1 MLNCRSNF
9 LIERVEKL
17 LSFVVLF
24 LINLYFCLCFLPLE
38 SVQSEVLQGQVEQED
53 ELLRVK
59 RPEVNH
65 ELENS
70 LSGLPSAAP
79 SRFDSKLVD
88 LNAFSA
94 PIGAQAAQN
103 NFNGTAQL
111 ARSEQFGNI
120 GDDKFDLGSERG
132 SKELVLAWTK
142 WHHQLSQ
149 AIYSRWARLADTAG
163 QATVRMTVS
172 RDRSVQLVMVH
183 PSGNQEFDR
192 TLLQAIF
199 SLNGNPG
206 LTFPAGSQ
214 RQQVSLESDY
224 VAGRN
229 IDPGYNWVTDD
240 YEKVQESY

>member
-1 MLNCRSNF
+1 MLNSRTDF
-9 LIERVEKL
+9 LLEHVKKL
-17 LSFVVLF
+17 SSCVVLF
-24 LINLYFCLCFLPLE
+24 LINLYFCFCFLPLQ

-59 RPEVNH
+59 RPEPD
-65 ELENS
+65 LESQKS
-70 LSGLPSAAP
+70 LSSLPSAAP
-79 SRFDSKLVD
+79 SRFNGKLVD
-88 LNAFSA
+88 LGAFSA
-94 PIGAQAAQN
+94 PVGAQASQN
-103 NFNGTAQL
+103 DFDGAAQL
-111 ARSEQFGNI
+111 ARPGQFGNA
-120 GDDKFDLGSERG
+120 GDDKFDLGAERG
-132 SKELVLAWTK
+132 SKELVLAWTR

-163 QATVRMTVS
+163 QATVRMTVN
-172 RDRSVQLVMVH
+172 RDRSIQLVMVH
-183 PSGNQEFDR
+183 SSGNQEFDR

-229 IDPGYNWVTDD
+229 IDPGFNWVTDD
-240 YEKVQESY
+240 YEKVKESY